1 LIFKR
6 DVRQS
11 IQLKKG
17 SPMSDLITVAIEDH
31 VADVRLNR
39 PEKYNALSPDMFA
52 AISEAGEALMK
63 DSNVRAVV
71 LSGNGRGF
79 CAGLDFESFM
89 GMASGPRTDDSADDL
104 LRKVEN
110 SPANAPQFVAYVW
123 RQVPVPVIAALH
135 GVAFGGGLQIALAAD
150 IRLAAPDA
158 RLSVREINWGL
169 IPDMSGTQTLR
180 DLVRLDVAK
189 ELTYTGREVNG
200 EEARQLGLVTRV
212 CEDPLGEALTLASE
226 IVNKSPHAIRA
237 AKQLLQETRH
247 GEVALGLKME
257 ETLQRGL
264 IGSPNQVE
272 AVTANFEKRAPDFSD
287 PE

>member
-1 LIFKR
+1 MQ
-6 DVRQS
+6 DS
-11 IQLKKG
+11 GIQLKKG
-17 SPMSDLITVAIEDH
+17 RPMSDLITVAIENH

-52 AISEAGEALMK
+52 AISEVGEALMK
-63 DSNVRAVV
+63 ESSVRAVV

-110 SPANAPQFVAYVW
+110 SPANAPQYVAYVW

-150 IRLAAPDA
+150 IRLAAPDV

-180 DLVRLDVAK
+180 DLVRLDLAK
-189 ELTYTGREVNG
+189 ELTYTGREVTG

-212 CEDPLGEALTLASE
+212 CDDPLGEALTLASE

-247 GEVALGLKME
+247 GDVAVGLKME